1 MFDGYIPTDSSGLEG
16 RIGYTSTSGIPARS
30 GLVAGK
36 ADDVNYYQVGEDGT
50 LVDTGSDFTVYN
62 PFSLPVSASVYVL
75 CKKVDGVWIVDA
87 EDCSS

>member
-36 ADDVNYYQVGEDGT
+36 ADDVNYYHV
-50 LVDTGSDFTVYN
+50 
-62 PFSLPVSASVYVL
+62 
-75 CKKVDGVWIVDA
+75 
-87 EDCSS
+87 